1 MLHADAQVP
10 GQDTCDIEIERR
22 GIGADRGLHARA
34 GGCGLAINVSRGCH
48 LLLKIENTGLACS
61 TPRALITFASLDDV
75 ALEREQGAAH
85 GAPLIGTRVCLIT
98 FLSLCTT

>member
-75 ALEREQGAAH
+75 ALEREQGAVPVMAT
-85 GAPLIGTRVCLIT
+85 GRRWQEQIAWEAYGNN
-98 FLSLCTT
+98 